1 MSVVGKIGKIEHCA
15 RSVNVGGRVVFASRN
30 VFLRS
35 VMSQDEKS
43 PFVDLFVVFFGLGP
57 RL

>member
-1 MSVVGKIGKIEHCA
+1 MRGKIGKIEHCA
-15 RSVNVGGRVVFASRN
+15 RSDNVGGRVVFASRN